1 MNRCRRCATVI
12 SGAITA
18 GVLFG
23 GVGVVAVT
31 PAGADPAASADSA
44 GTDAAATG
52 GRNTSNATGERRPR
66 ARSSSPMQSGPA
78 VSDPGAGRG
87 LGGRVRPAPEGAK
100 GEIEDEIAEQWPC
113 HWLPFI
119 EPVRPPVPAGVD
131 NGSWLAF
138 PGPVAVTAPVAQ
150 LAGGVAPALPGLDL
164 ALAPPAARSAAAAAT
179 PAAAAVVAPEFVPPE
194 PSSSAP
200 AEVARPAAVPL
211 AGPPSRA
218 SGPPPLTRPAASPP
232 EAVRLGYPEYLR
244 QATMTELASVALPGL
259 AAILGLTALEGL
271 LGYRQAK
278 AGYLLPAAGAG
289 RFLR

>member
-18 GVLFG
+18 SVLFG
-23 GVGVVAVT
+23 GVGVVVVT
-31 PAGADPAASADSA
+31 PARADSAASADSA
-44 GTDAAATG
+44 GTDAAVTG

-78 VSDPGAGRG
+78 VSGPRASRVP
-87 LGGRVRPAPEGAK
+87 GGRVRPAPEGAEGDIE
-100 GEIEDEIAEQWPC
+100 GEVGEQWPC

-164 ALAPPAARSAAAAAT
+164 ALAPPAARPVA
-179 PAAAAVVAPEFVPPE
+179 PAAAVAAPEFVPPE

-211 AGPPSRA
+211 AGPPSRS
-218 SGPPPLTRPAASPP
+218 SGPSPLTRPAASPP
-232 EAVRLGYPEYLR
+232 AAVRLGYPEYLR

-259 AAILGLTALEGL
+259 AAILGLTALGGL

>member
-18 GVLFG
+18 GVLFV
-23 GVGVVAVT
+23 GVGVVVVT

-44 GTDAAATG
+44 GADAAATG
-52 GRNTSNATGERRPR
+52 GRNNSNAAGERRPR
-66 ARSSSPMQSGPA
+66 VRSSSPMQSGPA
-78 VSDPGAGRG
+78 VSDPGVP
-87 LGGRVRPAPEGAK
+87 GGRVRPAPEGAEGDIE
-100 GEIEDEIAEQWPC
+100 GEIGEQWPC

-150 LAGGVAPALPGLDL
+150 LVGGVGPTLPGLDL
-164 ALAPPAARSAAAAAT
+164 ALAPPTARSAAPAA
-179 PAAAAVVAPEFVPPE
+179 PLAAAAVAAPEFVPPE
-194 PSSSAP
+194 PSPSAP

-211 AGPPSRA
+211 AGPPSRSA
-218 SGPPPLTRPAASPP
+218 GPPPRTRPAASPP

-259 AAILGLTALEGL
+259 AAILGLTALGGL